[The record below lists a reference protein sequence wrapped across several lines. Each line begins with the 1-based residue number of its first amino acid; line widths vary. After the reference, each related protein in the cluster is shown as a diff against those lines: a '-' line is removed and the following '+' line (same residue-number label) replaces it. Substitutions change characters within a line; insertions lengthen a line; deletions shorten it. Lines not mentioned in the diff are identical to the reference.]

1 MLENVN
7 SGSRKILQ
15 IKLISCFI
23 FLVLV
28 VLKIR
33 FLLCIID
40 IFSKYRWVILL
51 KDKKGITITNAFQ
64 KILKESNLNKVSE
77 FYNISMKS

>member
-51 KDKKGITITNAFQ
+51 KDKKR
-64 KILKESNLNKVSE
+64 
-77 FYNISMKS
+77 YNNYQCFSKNFKRI

>member
-7 SGSRKILQ
+7 SGSRKILR

-23 FLVLV
+23 FLALV

-40 IFSKYRWVILL
+40 IFSKYRWVIFL
-51 KDKKGITITNAFQ
+51 KDKKR
-64 KILKESNLNKVSE
+64 
-77 FYNISMKS
+77 